1 MIKMFK
7 GTLRA
12 FKAIKKNDIYI
23 THVEVVGGL
32 SLTIDSID
40 TNNTR
45 KKNNR
50 LSHVSVMGLKF
61 LNVNGVFGK
70 DQVYT
75 CPFVIIVC
83 LKYVVGRHFHLVY
96 TRHLKC

>member
-50 LSHVSVMGLKF
+50 LSHISVM
-61 LNVNGVFGK
+61 
-70 DQVYT
+70 
-75 CPFVIIVC
+75 
-83 LKYVVGRHFHLVY
+83 
-96 TRHLKC
+96 